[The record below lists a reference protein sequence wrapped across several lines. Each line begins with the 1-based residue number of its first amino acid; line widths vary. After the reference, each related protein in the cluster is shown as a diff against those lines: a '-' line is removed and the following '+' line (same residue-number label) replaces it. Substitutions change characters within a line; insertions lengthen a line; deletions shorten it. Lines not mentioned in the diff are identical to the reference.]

1 MCDWAA
7 NTDNRLLE
15 CIKRSSKPTVK
26 EEMAGIRLEIWV
38 PFSESLIVKLKC
50 VLKKVIKIG
59 RVWRTCQIGNKGKD
73 GRFLSWRR
81 QVSA

>member
-1 MCDWAA
+1 MCDRAA
-7 NTDNRLLE
+7 NTDNGLLE

-26 EEMAGIRLEIWV
+26 EKMSGIHLEIWV
-38 PFSESLIVKLKC
+38 PFSKSLIVKLKC
-50 VLKKVIKIG
+50 VLKTVIKIG
-59 RVWRTCQIGNKGKD
+59 RVWRPCQMGNKDKD